1 MHGTTNP
8 KVKTNIP
15 CAACC
20 IALWLTAARPVC
32 AVLQGRHI
40 VKDNLTACPECDFP
54 AILPELQLYVF
65 VLFVR
70 YTALLYM

>member
-1 MHGTTNP
+1 MHGTMNP
-8 KVKTNIP
+8 KVKTDVP
-15 CAACC
+15 CAACR
-20 IALWLTAARPVC
+20 IAFCLTATPPVC

-65 VLFVR
+65 MLFIQ